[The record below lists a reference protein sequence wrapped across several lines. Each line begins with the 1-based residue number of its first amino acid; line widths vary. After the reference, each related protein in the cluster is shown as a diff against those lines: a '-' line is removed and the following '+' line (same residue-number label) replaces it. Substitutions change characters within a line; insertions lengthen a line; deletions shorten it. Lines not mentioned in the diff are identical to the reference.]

1 LVFSYCDTVSK
12 AGEGGFETLL
22 RSINH
27 EVFMPKILV
36 TGAGGFIGS
45 HLTEAL
51 VRQGEE
57 VRAFVRY
64 NSRDEKGLLG
74 DLPKEVQ
81 GQIEMVPGDLKDPD
95 GVNKAVNGCHRVFH
109 LGALIAIPYSY
120 RHPFDFVQ
128 TNVVGTANLLNACLE
143 NKALEKIVHT
153 STSEVY
159 GTAQYIPI
167 DEKHPLQAQSPYA
180 ASKIA
185 ADKLV
190 ESYSLCFDL
199 PVATIRP
206 FNTFGPR
213 QSLRAIIPTIISQA
227 IQGGK
232 IRLGN
237 PTPRRDFLFV
247 KDTVRGFIELGK
259 CDEAVGK
266 VINIGTGKD
275 ISIEELVQKILGQMG
290 RSQEIEVEP
299 RRIRPEKSEV
309 MQLLSD
315 TRLAQKLFHWAP
327 QYSLEQGLKET
338 LDWYLKN
345 LSRFNV
351 GSYPL

>member
-1 LVFSYCDTVSK
+1 MSK
-12 AGEGGFETLL
+12 
-22 RSINH
+22 
-27 EVFMPKILV
+27 VLV
-36 TGAGGFIGS
+36 TGAGGFVGS
-45 HLTEAL
+45 HLTEEL

-64 NSRDEKGLLG
+64 NSRDERGLLE
-74 DLPKEVQ
+74 DLPREIRDQVEV
-81 GQIEMVPGDLKDPD
+81 VPGDLKDPD
-95 GVNKAVNGCHRVFH
+95 AVKKAVRGSSKVFH

-120 RHPFDFVQ
+120 VHPFDFIQ
-128 TNVVGTANLLNACLE
+128 TNVVGTSHLLNACLE
-143 NKALEKIVHT
+143 EGSTERFVHT

-159 GTAQYIPI
+159 GTAQYLPI

-190 ESYSLCFDL
+190 ESYYLSFGF
-199 PVATIRP
+199 PVVTLRP

-213 QSLRAIIPTIISQA
+213 QSLRAVVPTIVSQVLDEK
-227 IQGGK
+227 K

-237 PTPRRDFLFV
+237 IQPRRDFLFV
-247 KDTVRGFIELGK
+247 KDTVRGFIQAGK

-266 VINIGTGKD
+266 VVNIGTGTD
-275 ISIEELVQKILGQMG
+275 ISIEELVTKVLGLVG
-290 RSQEIEVEP
+290 KEGEVEVED

-315 TRLAQKLFHWAP
+315 TRLAKKLFQWAP
-327 QYSLEQGLKET
+327 RYTLEEGLRET
-338 LDWYLKN
+338 IEWFREHLTRL
-345 LSRFNV
+345 RV

>member
-1 LVFSYCDTVSK
+1 
-12 AGEGGFETLL
+12 
-22 RSINH
+22 
-27 EVFMPKILV
+27 MPKVLV

-45 HLTEAL
+45 HLTEEL

-64 NSRDEKGLLG
+64 NSRDERGLLE
-74 DLPKEVQ
+74 DLPKEIQ
-81 GQIEMVPGDLKDPD
+81 NQIEVVPGDLKDPD
-95 GVNKAVNGCHRVFH
+95 GVKKALKGCPKVFH

-120 RHPFDFVQ
+120 IHPFDFIQ
-128 TNVVGTANLLNACLE
+128 TNVVGLAHLLNACLE
-143 NKALEKIVHT
+143 EGTMERVIHT

-185 ADKLV
+185 ADKLA
-190 ESYSLCFDL
+190 ESYYLSFGL
-199 PVATIRP
+199 PIATLRP

-227 IQGGK
+227 IGDKK

-237 PTPRRDFLFV
+237 TQPRRDFLFV
-247 KDTVRGFIELGK
+247 KDTVRGFIQLGK
-259 CDEAVGK
+259 CEGAVGK
-266 VINIGTGKD
+266 VVNIGTGTD
-275 ISIEELVQKILGQMG
+275 ISIEELVKKILGLMG
-290 RSQEIEVEP
+290 KQGKIEVED

-315 TRLAQKLFHWAP
+315 TRLAQKLFQWTP
-327 QYSLEQGLKET
+327 RYTLEAGLRET
-338 LDWYLKN
+338 IEWYQKN
-345 LSRFNV
+345 LSRFKV

>member
-1 LVFSYCDTVSK
+1 M
-12 AGEGGFETLL
+12 G
-22 RSINH
+22 R
-27 EVFMPKILV
+27 ILV

-45 HLTEAL
+45 HLVEEL
-51 VRQGEE
+51 VKQGEE

-64 NSRDEKGLLG
+64 NSRDERGLLE
-74 DLPKEVQ
+74 DVPKEIQ
-81 GQIEMVPGDLKDPD
+81 NQIEVVSGDLKDPD
-95 GVNKAVNGCHRVFH
+95 GIKKAVKGCAKIFH

-120 RHPFDFVQ
+120 IHPFNFVQ
-128 TNVVGTANLLNACLE
+128 TNIIGTAHLLHACLE
-143 NKALEKIVHT
+143 NSGVERIIHT

-190 ESYSLCFDL
+190 ESYNLSFGL
-199 PVATIRP
+199 PITTIRP

-227 IQGGK
+227 IHGKK

-237 PTPRRDFLFV
+237 VEPRRDFLFV
-247 KDTVRGFIELGK
+247 KDTVRGFIELAK
-259 CDEAVGK
+259 CSKAVGK
-266 VINIGTGKD
+266 VVNIGTGRD
-275 ISIEELVQKILGQMG
+275 ISIKELVEKILSQMRQG
-290 RSQEIEVEP
+290 GEIMVEG
-299 RRIRPEKSEV
+299 RRIRPKKSEV
-309 MQLLSD
+309 MQLIAN
-315 TRLAQKLFHWAP
+315 TRLAKKLFKWAP
-327 QYSLEQGLKET
+327 RYSLEDGLEQT
-338 LDWYLKN
+338 IEWYRKN
-345 LSRFNV
+345 LPRFKV

>member
-1 LVFSYCDTVSK
+1 MAKV
-12 AGEGGFETLL
+12 
-22 RSINH
+22 
-27 EVFMPKILV
+27 LV

-45 HLTEAL
+45 HLTEEL
-51 VRQGEE
+51 IRQGEE

-64 NSRDEKGLLG
+64 NSRDEKGLLEE
-74 DLPKEVQ
+74 LPEEIQ
-81 GQIEMVPGDLKDPD
+81 NQIEVIPGDLKDPD
-95 GVNKAVNGCHRVFH
+95 GVRKVVKGCHKIFH

-120 RHPFDFVQ
+120 VHPFDFIQ
-128 TNVVGTANLLNACLE
+128 TNVAGTAHLLNACLE
-143 NKALEKIVHT
+143 GGTLERFIHT

-180 ASKIA
+180 ASKVG
-185 ADKLV
+185 ADKLA
-190 ESYSLCFDL
+190 ESYNLSFGL
-199 PVATIRP
+199 PIVTIRP

-227 IQGGK
+227 VHDNK

-237 PTPRRDFLFV
+237 TKPRRDFLFV
-247 KDTVRGFIELGK
+247 KDTVRGFIQAGK
-259 CDEAVGK
+259 CEGAVGK
-266 VINIGTGKD
+266 VVNIGTGTD
-275 ISIEELVQKILGQMG
+275 ISIEELVRKILGLMG
-290 RSQEIEVEP
+290 KQGEVQVED

-315 TRLAQKLFHWAP
+315 THLAQKLFQWAP
-327 QYSLEQGLKET
+327 RYTLEEGLRET
-338 LDWYLKN
+338 IEWYQKN
-345 LSRFNV
+345 LSRFRV

>member
-1 LVFSYCDTVSK
+1 MAQQIRELNEDVM
-12 AGEGGFETLL
+12 G
-22 RSINH
+22 
-27 EVFMPKILV
+27 KILV

-45 HLTEAL
+45 HLTEEL

-64 NSRDEKGLLG
+64 NSRDERGLLE
-74 DLPKEVQ
+74 DLPREIQNQMEV
-81 GQIEMVPGDLKDPD
+81 VPGDLKDPD
-95 GVNKAVNGCHRVFH
+95 GVKKALKGCSKVFH

-120 RHPFDFVQ
+120 VHPFDFIQ
-128 TNVVGTANLLNACLE
+128 TNVIGTANLLNACLE
-143 NKALEKIVHT
+143 NDSIEKIIHT

-159 GTAQYIPI
+159 GTARYIPI

-185 ADKLV
+185 ADKLA
-190 ESYSLCFDL
+190 ESYYLSFGL
-199 PVATIRP
+199 PIATLRP

-227 IQGGK
+227 INGKK

-237 PTPRRDFLFV
+237 IEPRRDFLFV
-247 KDTVRGFIELGK
+247 RDTIRGFIELAK
-259 CDEAVGK
+259 CSKAVGK
-266 VINIGTGKD
+266 VVNIGTGRD
-275 ISIEELVQKILGQMG
+275 ISIKELVKKIIDQMG
-290 RSQEIEVEP
+290 RTREIKAER

-309 MQLLSD
+309 MQLIAD
-315 TRLAQKLFHWAP
+315 IRLAKKLFKWAP
-327 QYSLEQGLKET
+327 RYTLEDGLRET
-338 LDWYLKN
+338 IEWYEKN
-345 LSRFNV
+345 LSRFKV

>member
-1 LVFSYCDTVSK
+1 MAKV
-12 AGEGGFETLL
+12 
-22 RSINH
+22 
-27 EVFMPKILV
+27 LV

-45 HLTEAL
+45 HLTEEL

-57 VRAFVRY
+57 VRALVRY
-64 NSRDEKGLLG
+64 NSRDERGLLE
-74 DLPKEVQ
+74 DLPKDIQ
-81 GQIEMVPGDLKDPD
+81 NQIEVIPGDLKDPD
-95 GVNKAVNGCHRVFH
+95 GVKKALKGCSKVFH

-120 RHPFDFVQ
+120 IHPFDFIQ
-128 TNVVGTANLLNACLE
+128 TNVVGTAHLLNACLE
-143 NKALEKIVHT
+143 EGTLERVIHT

-185 ADKLV
+185 ADKLA
-190 ESYSLCFDL
+190 ESYYLSFGL
-199 PVATIRP
+199 PIATLRP

-227 IQGGK
+227 IGDKK

-237 PTPRRDFLFV
+237 TRPRRDFLFV
-247 KDTVRGFIELGK
+247 KDTVRGFIQFGK
-259 CDEAVGK
+259 CEGAVGK
-266 VINIGTGKD
+266 VVNIGTGTD
-275 ISIEELVQKILGQMG
+275 ISIEELVMKILGLMG
-290 RSQEIEVEP
+290 KQGKIEVED

-315 TRLAQKLFHWAP
+315 TRLAQKLFQWKP
-327 QYSLEQGLKET
+327 RYTLEDGLRET
-338 LDWYLKN
+338 IEWYQKN
-345 LSRFNV
+345 LSRFKV

>member
-1 LVFSYCDTVSK
+1 MGKV
-12 AGEGGFETLL
+12 
-22 RSINH
+22 
-27 EVFMPKILV
+27 LV

-45 HLTEAL
+45 HLTEEL
-51 VRQGEE
+51 IRQGEE
-57 VRAFVRY
+57 VRALVRY
-64 NSRDEKGLLG
+64 NSRDDRGLLEE
-74 DLPKEVQ
+74 LPKDVQ
-81 GQIEMVPGDLKDPD
+81 SQIEVISGDLKDPD
-95 GVNKAVNGCHRVFH
+95 AVRKAVKGCRKIFH

-120 RHPFDFVQ
+120 AHPFDFIQ
-128 TNVVGTANLLNACLE
+128 TNVAGTAHLLNASLE
-143 NKALEKIVHT
+143 EAGLERFIHT

-159 GTAQYIPI
+159 GTAQYVPI

-185 ADKLV
+185 ADKLA
-190 ESYSLCFDL
+190 ESYYLSFGL

-227 IQGGK
+227 IQAKK

-237 PTPRRDFLFV
+237 TKPRRDFLFV
-247 KDTVRGFIELGK
+247 KDTVRGFIQVEK
-259 CDEAVGK
+259 CEGAVGK
-266 VINIGTGKD
+266 VVNIGTGID
-275 ISIEELVQKILGQMG
+275 ISIEELVRKILDLMG
-290 RSQEIEVEP
+290 KKTEIEVED

-315 TRLAQKLFHWAP
+315 IHLAQKLFQWAP
-327 QYSLEQGLKET
+327 RHT
-338 LDWYLKN
+338 LDEGLRETIAWYQKN
-345 LSRFNV
+345 LSRFKV

>member
-1 LVFSYCDTVSK
+1 MAKV
-12 AGEGGFETLL
+12 
-22 RSINH
+22 
-27 EVFMPKILV
+27 LV

-45 HLTEAL
+45 HLTEEL
-51 VRQGEE
+51 IRQGEE

-64 NSRDEKGLLG
+64 NSRDERGLLEE
-74 DLPKEVQ
+74 LPKDIQ
-81 GQIEMVPGDLKDPD
+81 NQIEVIPGDLKDPD
-95 GVNKAVNGCHRVFH
+95 GVKKAVKGCHKIFH

-120 RHPFDFVQ
+120 IHPFDFIQ
-128 TNVVGTANLLNACLE
+128 TNVLGTAHLLNACLE
-143 NKALEKIVHT
+143 EGTLERFIHT

-185 ADKLV
+185 ADKLA
-190 ESYSLCFDL
+190 ESYHLSFGL
-199 PVATIRP
+199 PIATVRP

-227 IQGGK
+227 VHDKK

-237 PTPRRDFLFV
+237 TKPRRDFLFV
-247 KDTVRGFIELGK
+247 KDTVRGFIQVGK
-259 CDEAVGK
+259 CEGAVGK
-266 VINIGTGKD
+266 VVNIGTGTD
-275 ISIEELVQKILGQMG
+275 ISIEELVRKILGLMG
-290 RSQEIEVEP
+290 KQGEVQVED

-315 TRLAQKLFHWAP
+315 THLAQKLFQWAP
-327 QYSLEQGLKET
+327 RHTLEEGLRET
-338 LDWYLKN
+338 IEWYQKN
-345 LSRFNV
+345 LSRFKV